1 MYGTRKP
8 AERKLAELYHS
19 LRQITGDVGA
29 VQAKSDSKEL
39 KDKLRLIEKELG
51 GAQEQILKTIIE
63 DVIDGYRQE
72 HGSPAE
78 GKLGLKEAV
87 ALIEEVE
94 KKAARM
100 NMSVI
105 TAVYNEAAHPIAIHC
120 MDDAY
125 IASFDIAVN
134 KAYTSVALKMPT
146 SVLKNLS
153 QPGQELYGIQHTNQ
167 GRIVIFGGGMPLVLN
182 GRLIGGI
189 GVSGGTEEQ
198 DTMLAEYG
206 SSKLKEVM
214 T

>member
-1 MYGTRKP
+1 MYRTNRPVIK
-8 AERKLAELYHS
+8 KLSELYHS
-19 LRQITGDVGA
+19 VGQITGDIEV
-29 VQAKSDSKEL
+29 VQTKSASKEL
-39 KDKLRLIEKELG
+39 KSELQYLEQKLNKI
-51 GAQEQILKTIIE
+51 QEQILKTVIE
-63 DVIDGYRQE
+63 DVIDDYRQQP
-72 HGSPAE
+72 SRPAD
-78 GKLGLKEAV
+78 GKLSLQQAV
-87 ALIEEVE
+87 ALVGEVE
-94 KKAARM
+94 KKATEL
-100 NMSVI
+100 NLSVI

-125 IASFDIAVN
+125 IASFDIASN

-153 QPGQELYGIQHTNQ
+153 QPGQELYGIQYTNQ
-167 GRIVIFGGGMPLVLN
+167 GRIVIFGGGMPLLLD

-198 DTMLAEYG
+198 DTWLAEYG

>member
-1 MYGTRKP
+1 MYRTNRPVIK
-8 AERKLAELYHS
+8 KLSELYHS
-19 LRQITGDVGA
+19 VGQITGDIEV
-29 VQAKSDSKEL
+29 VQTKSASKEL
-39 KDKLRLIEKELG
+39 KSELQYLEQKLNKI
-51 GAQEQILKTIIE
+51 QEQILKTVIE
-63 DVIDGYRQE
+63 DVIDDYRQQPI
-72 HGSPAE
+72 SPDD
-78 GKLGLKEAV
+78 GKLSLQQAV
-87 ALIEEVE
+87 ALIGEVE
-94 KKAARM
+94 KKAAEL
-100 NMSVI
+100 NLSVI

-125 IASFDIAVN
+125 IASFDIASN

-153 QPGQELYGIQHTNQ
+153 QPGQELYGIQYTNQ
-167 GRIVIFGGGMPLVLN
+167 GRIVIFGGGMPLLLD

-198 DTMLAEYG
+198 DTWLAEYG